1 MSSLIAVF
9 LVAENAEV
17 LAGFPVRPAL
27 VLRGMLYDR
36 DQGRSVWQARIGAPS
51 SLARSFR
58 MIARKAPVNT
68 IGVDGQ
74 AVTGRD
80 IPSEHMAAPAAFQ
93 ANDIIAMNGSP
104 DRDG

>member
-1 MSSLIAVF
+1 
-9 LVAENAEV
+9 
-17 LAGFPVRPAL
+17 
-27 VLRGMLYDR
+27 
-36 DQGRSVWQARIGAPS
+36 
-51 SLARSFR
+51 

-93 ANDIIAMNGSP
+93 ADDIIAMNGSP
-104 DRDG
+104 DRDGGYPPFIEFGHRLPRLASA